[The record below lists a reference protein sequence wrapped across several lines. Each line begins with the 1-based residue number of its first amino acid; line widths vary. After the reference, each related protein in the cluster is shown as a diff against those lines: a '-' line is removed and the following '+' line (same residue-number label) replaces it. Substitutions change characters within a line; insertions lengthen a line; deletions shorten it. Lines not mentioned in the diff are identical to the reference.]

1 MANWLIERTVDLQR
15 SASVELYPEALM
27 VCGDHQ
33 AHTLRIR
40 VMDGGKPAD
49 LTGGSVEGYFVR
61 DDEASVRV
69 GGELNG
75 NTATVTTVQACY
87 AIMGKLTAVVRLSL
101 GGRTITLCALTF
113 TVRDLVTDAI
123 VDPGEVI
130 PSIAELLSKIEAMEA
145 GTAAAVEGASAA
157 NTAAAEA
164 NTAKTAANSAA
175 SRANTA
181 AASAE
186 GAASDAILAAGDAD
200 DAADA
205 ANLAAAGA
213 NTAADRVG
221 TAIQTANT
229 AAVGANTARDEANTA
244 AGSAN
249 TAASGAN
256 AAKAAANTAA
266 GNANTAAS
274 GANAA
279 KAAANTAA
287 GNANTAAAG
296 ANQAAAKIDN
306 MTAEATPVEP
316 GGAPTVAISEEDGH
330 KHLSLGIPRGAKGDK
345 GDKGDGY
352 TIKGQAYATV
362 AALQAAVPSPAV
374 GDQYNVGAAAP
385 YNVYRWTGSAWE
397 DQGTIQGQSGQDG
410 VSPTANVVKTG
421 RTATITITD
430 ADGTTT
436 ATVTDGLDGADGAD
450 APPTVHVG
458 PEAPTGGETTWIDPD
473 APDAGMMGE
482 DIPVG
487 PEDARTVAAAIAQ
500 HDQTVTDITATA
512 LAALDT
518 AARAALYAAG
528 ARLLRVV
535 KGDTVVLLSLEADGS
550 HRWLGCNKA
559 VVNMLDN
566 GDLSVNQRGSSTY
579 TGSWI
584 YSLDR
589 WLISGITGQMTLEK
603 TATGVTM
610 STANGEKLYF
620 AQRIPLAMYD
630 AAMTYTQCYMDGN
643 GQVHIIGPYVEVN
656 TGGGFAQFAYYV
668 NSGTTMRWAA
678 VYEGAYTLDTLP
690 PYTPKGYVTERTNC
704 EWYFKRI
711 PKAAVTSFHGFCASA
726 TQARITIPG
735 AGAMRVTPTL
745 TFHQDFVSAYS
756 YIYHGS
762 ALAIPTSVGS
772 IGNTRDLTIMLETS
786 GLTPNAPCVFRPNCA
801 IDISADF

>member
-75 NTATVTTVQACY
+75 NTATVTMAQACY

-101 GGRTITLCALTF
+101 GGRTITLCAMAF
-113 TVRDLVTDAI
+113 NVRNLVTDAI

-145 GTAAAVEGASAA
+145 GTAAAVAGAE
-157 NTAAAEA
+157 AAAKAASEA

-205 ANLAAAGA
+205 ANLATAGANAAANRVDTAIQRA
-213 NTAADRVG
+213 NTAA
-221 TAIQTANT
+221 A
-229 AAVGANTARDEANTA
+229 GADTARDAANTA
-244 AGSAN
+244 AGNAG
-249 TAASGAN
+249 TAAEGAN

-287 GNANTAAAG
+287 GNADTAAAG
-296 ANQAAAKIDN
+296 ANQAAARIDN

-316 GGAPTVAISEEDGH
+316 GGAPTVAVGEKDGH
-330 KHLSLGIPRGAKGDK
+330 KHLTLGIPRGATGAT
-345 GDKGDGY
+345 GPQGPGY

-436 ATVTDGLDGADGAD
+436 ATVTDGLDGVDGAD

-458 PEAPTGGETTWIDPD
+458 PEEPTGGETVWVKPG
-473 APDAGMMGE
+473 APDAGTTGA

-487 PEDARTVAAAIAQ
+487 PEDARTLAEVLAGKLAISQDGATPFALARFTS
-500 HDQTVTDITATA
+500 DVGGIIPLPTA
-512 LAALDT
+512 LG
-518 AARAALYAAG
+518 ALYATGTDEVARFGVLPVNCGGTGRATPAG
-528 ARLLRVV
+528 AREALQLQNGALMIVKWGTFSATVGANSNLTQEVQFDTAFPNYALVV
-535 KGDTVVLLSLEADGS
+535 V
-550 HRWLGCNKA
+550 
-559 VVNMLDN
+559 
-566 GDLSVNQRGSSTY
+566 
-579 TGSWI
+579 
-584 YSLDR
+584 
-589 WLISGITGQMTLEK
+589 
-603 TATGVTM
+603 AT
-610 STANGEKLYF
+610 
-620 AQRIPLAMYD
+620 
-630 AAMTYTQCYMDGN
+630 
-643 GQVHIIGPYVEVN
+643 
-656 TGGGFAQFAYYV
+656 
-668 NSGTTMRWAA
+668 
-678 VYEGAYTLDTLP
+678 
-690 PYTPKGYVTERTNC
+690 
-704 EWYFKRI
+704 
-711 PKAAVTSFHGFCASA
+711 AVT
-726 TQARITIPG
+726 
-735 AGAMRVTPTL
+735 
-745 TFHQDFVSAYS
+745 
-756 YIYHGS
+756 
-762 ALAIPTSVGS
+762 
-772 IGNTRDLTIMLETS
+772 
-786 GLTPNAPCVFRPNCA
+786 GLPR
-801 IDISADF
+801 DISASVSTLSTSGFTAFLGNRLTADRAASFYWLAIGR

>member
-75 NTATVTTVQACY
+75 NTATVTMAQACY

-113 TVRDLVTDAI
+113 AVRDLVTDAI
-123 VDPGEVI
+123 VDPGGVI

-145 GTAAAVEGASAA
+145 GTAAAVAGAE
-157 NTAAAEA
+157 AAAKAASEA

-205 ANLAAAGA
+205 ANLATAGANAAANRVDTAIQRA
-213 NTAADRVG
+213 NTAA
-221 TAIQTANT
+221 A
-229 AAVGANTARDEANTA
+229 GADTARDAANTA
-244 AGSAN
+244 AGNAG
-249 TAASGAN
+249 TAAEGAN

-287 GNANTAAAG
+287 GNADTAAAG
-296 ANQAAAKIDN
+296 ANQAAARIDN

-316 GGAPTVAISEEDGH
+316 GGAPTVAVGEKDGH
-330 KHLSLGIPRGAKGDK
+330 KHLTLGIPRGATGAT
-345 GDKGDGY
+345 GPQGPGY

-436 ATVTDGLDGADGAD
+436 ATVTDGLDGVDGAD

-458 PEAPTGGETTWIDPD
+458 PEEPTGGETVWVKPG
-473 APDAGMMGE
+473 APDAGTTGA

-487 PEDARTVAAAIAQ
+487 PEDARTLAEVLAGKLAISQDGATPFALARFTS
-500 HDQTVTDITATA
+500 DVGGIIPLPTA
-512 LAALDT
+512 LG
-518 AARAALYAAG
+518 ALYATGTDEVARFGVLPVNCGGTGRATPAG
-528 ARLLRVV
+528 AREALQLQNGALMIVKWGTFSATVGANSNLTQEVQFDTAFPNYALVV
-535 KGDTVVLLSLEADGS
+535 V
-550 HRWLGCNKA
+550 
-559 VVNMLDN
+559 
-566 GDLSVNQRGSSTY
+566 
-579 TGSWI
+579 
-584 YSLDR
+584 
-589 WLISGITGQMTLEK
+589 
-603 TATGVTM
+603 AT
-610 STANGEKLYF
+610 
-620 AQRIPLAMYD
+620 
-630 AAMTYTQCYMDGN
+630 
-643 GQVHIIGPYVEVN
+643 
-656 TGGGFAQFAYYV
+656 
-668 NSGTTMRWAA
+668 
-678 VYEGAYTLDTLP
+678 
-690 PYTPKGYVTERTNC
+690 
-704 EWYFKRI
+704 
-711 PKAAVTSFHGFCASA
+711 AVT
-726 TQARITIPG
+726 
-735 AGAMRVTPTL
+735 
-745 TFHQDFVSAYS
+745 
-756 YIYHGS
+756 
-762 ALAIPTSVGS
+762 
-772 IGNTRDLTIMLETS
+772 
-786 GLTPNAPCVFRPNCA
+786 GLPR
-801 IDISADF
+801 DISASVSTLSTSGFTAFLGNRLTADRAASFYWLAIGR

>member
-75 NTATVTTVQACY
+75 NTATVTMAQACY

-145 GTAAAVEGASAA
+145 GTAAAVEGAEAA
-157 NTAAAEA
+157 NTAAAGA

-213 NTAADRVG
+213 NAAADRVG

-229 AAVGANTARDEANTA
+229 AAAGADTARDEANTA

-256 AAKAAANTAA
+256 AAKTAANTAA

-279 KAAANTAA
+279 KTAANTAA

-316 GGAPTVAISEEDGH
+316 GGAPTVAVGEKDGH
-330 KHLSLGIPRGAKGDK
+330 KHLLLGIPTGTTGATGPQ
-345 GDKGDGY
+345 GPGY

-385 YNVYRWTGSAWE
+385 YHVYRWTGAGWE

-436 ATVTDGLDGADGAD
+436 ATVTDGLDGVDGADGAD

-458 PEAPTGGETTWIDPD
+458 PEAPTGGESVWVDPD
-473 APDAGMMGE
+473 APEAGTTGA

-487 PEDARTVAAAIAQ
+487 PEDARTLAEVLAGKLAISQDGATPFALARFTS
-500 HDQTVTDITATA
+500 DVGGIIPLPTA
-512 LAALDT
+512 LG
-518 AARAALYAAG
+518 ALYATGTDEVARFGVLPVNCGGTGRATPAG
-528 ARLLRVV
+528 AREALQLQNGALMIVKWGTFSATVGANSNLTQEVQFDTAFPNYALVV
-535 KGDTVVLLSLEADGS
+535 
-550 HRWLGCNKA
+550 
-559 VVNMLDN
+559 M
-566 GDLSVNQRGSSTY
+566 
-579 TGSWI
+579 
-584 YSLDR
+584 
-589 WLISGITGQMTLEK
+589 
-603 TATGVTM
+603 AT
-610 STANGEKLYF
+610 
-620 AQRIPLAMYD
+620 
-630 AAMTYTQCYMDGN
+630 
-643 GQVHIIGPYVEVN
+643 
-656 TGGGFAQFAYYV
+656 
-668 NSGTTMRWAA
+668 
-678 VYEGAYTLDTLP
+678 
-690 PYTPKGYVTERTNC
+690 
-704 EWYFKRI
+704 
-711 PKAAVTSFHGFCASA
+711 AVT
-726 TQARITIPG
+726 
-735 AGAMRVTPTL
+735 
-745 TFHQDFVSAYS
+745 
-756 YIYHGS
+756 
-762 ALAIPTSVGS
+762 
-772 IGNTRDLTIMLETS
+772 
-786 GLTPNAPCVFRPNCA
+786 GLPR
-801 IDISADF
+801 DISASVSTLSTSGFTAFLGNRLTADRAASFYWLAIGR

>member
-61 DDEASVRV
+61 RDEASVRV

-75 NTATVTTVQACY
+75 NTATVTMAQACY
-87 AIMGKLTAVVRLSL
+87 AIQDQLTAVVRLSL

-113 TVRDLVTDAI
+113 KVRNLVTDAI

-145 GTAAAVEGASAA
+145 GTAAAVEGAEAA
-157 NTAAAEA
+157 NTAAAGA

-200 DAADA
+200 EAADA

-213 NTAADRVG
+213 NAAADRVDS
-221 TAIQTANT
+221 AIQKANT
-229 AAVGANTARDEANTA
+229 AAAGADTARDAANTA
-244 AGSAN
+244 AGIAG
-249 TAASGAN
+249 TAASGAD

-279 KAAANTAA
+279 KTAANTAA

-316 GGAPTVAISEEDGH
+316 GGAPTVAVGEKDGH
-330 KHLSLGIPRGAKGDK
+330 KHLTLGIPRGAKGDK

-362 AALQAAVPSPAV
+362 AALQAAVPSPAA

-436 ATVTDGLDGADGAD
+436 ATVTDGLDGVDGAD

-458 PEAPTGGETTWIDPD
+458 PEEPTGGETVWVKPG
-473 APDAGMMGE
+473 APDAGTTGA

-487 PEDARTVAAAIAQ
+487 PEDARTLAEVLAGKLAISQDGATPFALARFTS
-500 HDQTVTDITATA
+500 DVGGIIPLPTA
-512 LAALDT
+512 LG
-518 AARAALYAAG
+518 ALYATGTDEVARFGVLPVNCGGTGRATPAG
-528 ARLLRVV
+528 AREALQLQNGALMIVKWGTFSATVGANSNLTQEVQFDTAFPNYALVV
-535 KGDTVVLLSLEADGS
+535 V
-550 HRWLGCNKA
+550 
-559 VVNMLDN
+559 
-566 GDLSVNQRGSSTY
+566 
-579 TGSWI
+579 
-584 YSLDR
+584 
-589 WLISGITGQMTLEK
+589 
-603 TATGVTM
+603 AT
-610 STANGEKLYF
+610 
-620 AQRIPLAMYD
+620 
-630 AAMTYTQCYMDGN
+630 
-643 GQVHIIGPYVEVN
+643 
-656 TGGGFAQFAYYV
+656 
-668 NSGTTMRWAA
+668 
-678 VYEGAYTLDTLP
+678 
-690 PYTPKGYVTERTNC
+690 
-704 EWYFKRI
+704 
-711 PKAAVTSFHGFCASA
+711 AVT
-726 TQARITIPG
+726 
-735 AGAMRVTPTL
+735 
-745 TFHQDFVSAYS
+745 
-756 YIYHGS
+756 
-762 ALAIPTSVGS
+762 
-772 IGNTRDLTIMLETS
+772 
-786 GLTPNAPCVFRPNCA
+786 GLPR
-801 IDISADF
+801 DISASVSTLSTSGFTAFLGNRLTADRAASFYWLAIGR

>member
-75 NTATVTTVQACY
+75 NTATVTMAQACY

-113 TVRDLVTDAI
+113 AVRDLVTDAI

-205 ANLAAAGA
+205 ANLAAAEA
-213 NTAADRVG
+213 NAAADRVDS
-221 TAIQTANT
+221 AIQTATT
-229 AAVGANTARDEANTA
+229 AASEADTARDAANTA
-244 AGSAN
+244 AGNAN

-256 AAKAAANTAA
+256 AAKTAANTAA

-296 ANQAAAKIDN
+296 ANQAAAKIDS

-316 GGAPTVAISEEDGH
+316 GGAPTVAVGEKDGH
-330 KHLSLGIPRGAKGDK
+330 KHLTLGIPTGATGAT
-345 GDKGDGY
+345 GPQGPGY

-436 ATVTDGLDGADGAD
+436 ATVTDGLDGVDGADGAD

-458 PEAPTGGETTWIDPD
+458 PEAPTGGETVWVDTD
-473 APDAGMMGE
+473 APEAGMTGA

-487 PEDARTVAAAIAQ
+487 PGDTRTVAAAIAQ
-500 HDQTVTDITATA
+500 HDQTVTVMTSDAWN
-512 LAALDT
+512 ALDT
-518 AARAALYAAG
+518 AARAALYVAG
-528 ARLLRVV
+528 TRI
-535 KGDTVVLLSLEADGS
+535 VVLSE
-550 HRWLGCNKA
+550 
-559 VVNMLDN
+559 
-566 GDLSVNQRGSSTY
+566 
-579 TGSWI
+579 
-584 YSLDR
+584 
-589 WLISGITGQMTLEK
+589 ISG
-603 TATGVTM
+603 
-610 STANGEKLYF
+610 
-620 AQRIPLAMYD
+620 
-630 AAMTYTQCYMDGN
+630 
-643 GQVHIIGPYVEVN
+643 
-656 TGGGFAQFAYYV
+656 GGGEY
-668 NSGTTMRWAA
+668 SPLM
-678 VYEGAYTLDTLP
+678 P
-690 PYTPKGYVTERTNC
+690 TEVRA
-704 EWYFKRI
+704 RRR
-711 PKAAVTSFHGFCASA
+711 
-726 TQARITIPG
+726 ARIS
-735 AGAMRVTPTL
+735 R
-745 TFHQDFVSAYS
+745 
-756 YIYHGS
+756 
-762 ALAIPTSVGS
+762 
-772 IGNTRDLTIMLETS
+772 
-786 GLTPNAPCVFRPNCA
+786 
-801 IDISADF
+801 

>member
-75 NTATVTTVQACY
+75 NTATVTMAQACY

-101 GGRTITLCALTF
+101 GGRTITLCAMAF
-113 TVRDLVTDAI
+113 NVRNLVTDAI

-145 GTAAAVEGASAA
+145 GTAAAVAGAE
-157 NTAAAEA
+157 AAAKAASEA

-205 ANLAAAGA
+205 ANLATAGANAAANRVDTAIQRA
-213 NTAADRVG
+213 NTAA
-221 TAIQTANT
+221 A
-229 AAVGANTARDEANTA
+229 GADTARDAANTA
-244 AGSAN
+244 AGNAG
-249 TAASGAN
+249 TAAEGAN

-287 GNANTAAAG
+287 GNADTAAAG
-296 ANQAAAKIDN
+296 ANQAAARIDN

-316 GGAPTVAISEEDGH
+316 GGAPTVAVGEKDGH
-330 KHLSLGIPRGAKGDK
+330 KHLTLGIPRGATGAT
-345 GDKGDGY
+345 GPQGPGY

-421 RTATITITD
+421 RTATIIITD

-436 ATVTDGLDGADGAD
+436 ATVTDGLDGVDGAD

-458 PEAPTGGETTWIDPD
+458 PEEPTGGETVWVKPG
-473 APDAGMMGE
+473 APDAGTTGA

-487 PEDARTVAAAIAQ
+487 PEDARTLAEVLAGKLAISQDGATPFALARFTS
-500 HDQTVTDITATA
+500 DVGGIIPLPTA
-512 LAALDT
+512 LG
-518 AARAALYAAG
+518 ALYATGTDEVARFGVLPVNCGGTGRATPAG
-528 ARLLRVV
+528 AREALQLQNGALMIVKWGTFSATVGANSNLTQEVQFDTAFPNYALVV
-535 KGDTVVLLSLEADGS
+535 V
-550 HRWLGCNKA
+550 
-559 VVNMLDN
+559 
-566 GDLSVNQRGSSTY
+566 
-579 TGSWI
+579 
-584 YSLDR
+584 
-589 WLISGITGQMTLEK
+589 
-603 TATGVTM
+603 AT
-610 STANGEKLYF
+610 
-620 AQRIPLAMYD
+620 
-630 AAMTYTQCYMDGN
+630 
-643 GQVHIIGPYVEVN
+643 
-656 TGGGFAQFAYYV
+656 
-668 NSGTTMRWAA
+668 
-678 VYEGAYTLDTLP
+678 
-690 PYTPKGYVTERTNC
+690 
-704 EWYFKRI
+704 
-711 PKAAVTSFHGFCASA
+711 AVT
-726 TQARITIPG
+726 
-735 AGAMRVTPTL
+735 
-745 TFHQDFVSAYS
+745 
-756 YIYHGS
+756 
-762 ALAIPTSVGS
+762 
-772 IGNTRDLTIMLETS
+772 
-786 GLTPNAPCVFRPNCA
+786 GLPR
-801 IDISADF
+801 DISASVSTLSTSGFTAFLGNRLTADRAASFYWLAIGR